1 VWDVKHWL
9 SQSLAMS
16 RMCLLLRLLFWSD
29 WGRTAKIEQSY
40 LDGTNRRAIIDT
52 DLGLFSLLYGSVE
65 SWPDVLTLYQTWNRV
80 WTFDP
85 VSENFFNISEVDALY
100 VWQLHGRCS
109 QNTRDDL
116 YMRWSCPPHLRTS
129 DSSGP
134 AMYIS
139 RGRVLWKELVSWF
152 VSGHQG

>member
-1 VWDVKHWL
+1 
-9 SQSLAMS
+9 MS

-80 WTFDP
+80 
-85 VSENFFNISEVDALY
+85 
-100 VWQLHGRCS
+100 
-109 QNTRDDL
+109 
-116 YMRWSCPPHLRTS
+116 
-129 DSSGP
+129 
-134 AMYIS
+134 
-139 RGRVLWKELVSWF
+139 
-152 VSGHQG
+152 